1 MKKIIGIEIGSDTVK
16 LAVVAGG
23 KVEKMVFTRLP
34 ENIYHDGH
42 ITAPDAFAEAV
53 KTLMKDNQ
61 IHSGACALVL
71 PQNLVISHHVS
82 VPAMPA
88 SELELNLPFEFKDF
102 VGKDADK
109 YYYDYSVAGVTE
121 SSMDLFAAAVLKSD
135 IDEYTSLLKKAGLSL
150 KIAIPKEMAWLNL
163 INGAKNL
170 PKAVCIVDLGHGAT
184 NVDIFCGGSFVM
196 GRKIENGGRQL
207 DEVIAGQLQLDTYA
221 ARIRK
226 EANYENILA
235 SDAATESYGA
245 LAVEVM
251 RVISFYNYSHA
262 EDGNKVEDIYFC
274 GGGSNIEALRIAI
287 VKASSLTAH
296 RIQRLFGDEGEHE
309 DDKYLR
315 CALAA
320 GAAMQ
325 DK

>member
-1 MKKIIGIEIGSDTVK
+1 MKKIIGIEIGSDSVK
-16 LAVVAGG
+16 LASVSGG
-23 KVEKMVFTRLP
+23 KIEKMAFTRLP

-42 ITAPDAFAEAV
+42 ITAPDAFAATV
-53 KTLMKDNQ
+53 RTLMKDNQ
-61 IHSGACALVL
+61 LRAGACALVL

-109 YYYDYSVAGVTE
+109 YVYDYSVARKTDSGL
-121 SSMDLFAAAVLKSD
+121 DLYAAAVLKSD
-135 IDEYTSLLKKAGLSL
+135 IEEYASLMRKAGLTL
-150 KIAIPKEMAWLNL
+150 KVAIPKEMAWLNL
-163 INGAKNL
+163 INSAKNM
-170 PKAVCIVDLGHGAT
+170 PKSVCIVDLGHSAT
-184 NVDIFCGGSFVM
+184 NVDIFCDGNFVM
-196 GRKIENGGRQL
+196 GRKIDNGGKQL
-207 DEVIAGQLQLDTYA
+207 DEVIAGQLQLDTFA

-235 SDAATESYGA
+235 SDACTDSYGA

-251 RVISFYNYSHA
+251 RVISFYNYSHS
-262 EDGNKVEDIYFC
+262 EDNNKVEDVYFC

-287 VKASSLTAH
+287 VKATTLTAH
-296 RIQRLFGDEGEHE
+296 RIQRLFGDEGDHE

-325 DK
+325 D